1 MVKGLP
7 LRKTS
12 VRGLE
17 GESVGAVSVQP
28 SPARKLCWTGSS
40 YIYAGPGRKPQLLMH
55 LENYVSKELHTINP
69 NEPKYQELRLQVYRD
84 AFVCFIKEFKTYQP
98 LLSAIRKEYENTLT
112 YQQDHIR
119 ELEPLQS
126 HLRLVSEECDR
137 KIQSRWVEEQAEI
150 GTLKR
155 EKRQLQEDIEAMRQ
169 KEKAM
174 QAVVDHLQSELS
186 NQYLQYREERDARK
200 VLIWQLNDL
209 TKCSGKEEHPADERT
224 EDTKDQVDLQ
234 LALKVSR
241 EDLTKAQEELN
252 RMKAEYWDVV
262 PRRNWDI
269 LEETHKQT
277 LLQLETLQGD
287 FDQLKSEYDT
297 LLELYKRSS
306 METESHDPK
315 TVQVQAA
322 LRIAFPLKSDQEIDE
337 FVASAQSEPDSSNDT
352 ISSQRLHILLLL
364 LLTLRILSLQNVRV
378 CVFEVF
384 LVGEKSASK
393 GCRCVGV
400 TLGQRPVA
408 HQALRKGGQAV
419 MHFQYQLLKGLLGS
433 FPHVAIRILTVVCW

>member
-1 MVKGLP
+1 MSPHRDIKFPP
-7 LRKTS
+7 LTPSQKQRPPYDHNLHNFTVQTS

-40 YIYAGPGRKPQLLMH
+40 YIYAGPGRKPKLLMH
-55 LENYVSKELHTINP
+55 LENYVSKELHAINP

-84 AFVCFIKEFKTYQP
+84 AFACFIKEFKTYQP
-98 LLSAIRKEYENTLT
+98 LLSAIKKEYENTLT

-186 NQYLQYREERDARK
+186 TQYLQYREERDARK
-200 VLIWQLNDL
+200 LLIWQLNDL
-209 TKCSGKEEHPADERT
+209 TRCPVKEEHLADERT
-224 EDTKDQVDLQ
+224 EETKDQVELQ

-269 LEETHKQT
+269 LEETHKQK

-287 FDQLKSEYDT
+287 FHQLKSEYDT

-306 METESHDPK
+306 METDTHDPK
-315 TVQVQAA
+315 TVQMSASVSQEQSQIQTDQLKEPIDSDASESGTITVQEFRAA
-322 LRIAFPLKSDQEIDE
+322 LRTAFPLKSDQEIDE
-337 FVASAQSEPDSSNDT
+337 FVASAQNEPDSSNDT
-352 ISSQRLHILLLL
+352 ISSQRLHILLAEL
-364 LLTLRILSLQNVRV
+364 
-378 CVFEVF
+378 
-384 LVGEKSASK
+384 GAAASPPAFDESEE
-393 GCRCVGV
+393 
-400 TLGQRPVA
+400 T
-408 HQALRKGGQAV
+408 AV
-419 MHFQYQLLKGLLGS
+419 SNL
-433 FPHVAIRILTVVCW
+433 